1 MARKH
6 KKEKYIRELKD
17 SLRVEVK
24 TTHNGKRV
32 SISGGTFR
40 FENYTTPGSCWQAA
54 VQARDTILRSIEADS
69 IIFEEPTIEELYLR
83 RTDYIA
89 LSAETKRKHDIIFS
103 GALKQYA
110 NKKISTVTAADI
122 QRSLNQ
128 YGETHSSESVK
139 RLLTV
144 WKQIYRVCAIEEL
157 PVPDKTLAVRKYES
171 KVVPVSR
178 NTRTTQEEFQTF
190 IDYLA
195 NYGTD
200 NPTTRYRCEVIY
212 YALMLQLYAGLRPQE
227 AYALYRED
235 IDLERGLLHIRRRCG
250 TTATESR
257 QIITLKT
264 ADSRADVPIADVLV
278 PYLEE
283 MLQKYDRAPLLADI
297 DGLPMDTKVASTLVS
312 NVSKKAGI
320 KFTQYS
326 LRHLFARKVSKVTD
340 VRTLQALMRHA
351 KPDMSLYYSWAE
363 DDEMKEAVNIV
374 NMS

>member
-6 KKEKYIRELKD
+6 KPEKYVRELKD

-24 TTHNGKRV
+24 TTHDGKRV

-54 VQARDTILRSIEADS
+54 IQARDTILRSLEANS
-69 IIFEEPTIEELYLR
+69 MIFEEPTIEELYNR

-89 LSAETKRKHDIIFS
+89 LSKETKRKHDIIFA
-103 GALKQYA
+103 GALKPYA

-128 YGETHSSESVK
+128 YGEKHSSESVK
-139 RLLTV
+139 RLLTI
-144 WKQIYRVCAIEEL
+144 WKQIYRVCAMEEL

-178 NTRTTQEEFQTF
+178 NTRTTQEDFQTF
-190 IDYLA
+190 LDYLA
-195 NYGTD
+195 EYGTD

-264 ADSRADVPIADVLV
+264 ADSRADVPIADVLK
-278 PYLEE
+278 PYLTE
-283 MLQKYDRAPLLADI
+283 MLEHYDKQPLLADI
-297 DGLPMDTKVASTLVS
+297 DGLPLDTKVASTLVR
-312 NVSKKAGI
+312 NVSQKAGV

-326 LRHLFARKVSKVTD
+326 LRHLFARKVSKVAD